1 MELKKRILNIVE
13 KDARLSNEEIAVM
26 LGENVEKIEKAME
39 EMEKD
44 RIIFGSKTLINWDMI
59 EEDRVKAFIE
69 LNVTPEQ
76 GMGFEKVADNIIRE
90 FPQVTSVTLM
100 SGGFDILVEIE
111 GTGMK
116 DIALF
121 VAEKISPMP
130 GIVSTKTHFVLR
142 KYKQDGIVLNK
153 KNIDERRVI
162 TL

>member
-1 MELKKRILNIVE
+1 MELKKRILNIME
-13 KDARLSNEEIAVM
+13 NNARLSDEEIAIM
-26 LGENVEKIEKAME
+26 LGESEENVSKAIEELENDK
-39 EMEKD
+39 
-44 RIIFGSKTLINWDMI
+44 IIFGSKALINWDMV

-69 LNVTPEQ
+69 LSVTPEQ
-76 GMGFEKVADNIIRE
+76 GMGFENIADNIIRE

-153 KNIDERRVI
+153 KNNDERRVI
-162 TL
+162 SL

>member
-1 MELKKRILNIVE
+1 MELKKRILNIME
-13 KDARLSNEEIAVM
+13 NNARLSDEEIAIM
-26 LGENVEKIEKAME
+26 LGESEENVSKAIEELENDK
-39 EMEKD
+39 
-44 RIIFGSKTLINWDMI
+44 IIFGSKALINWDMV

-69 LNVTPEQ
+69 LSVTPEQ
-76 GMGFEKVADNIIRE
+76 GMGFEKIADNIIRE

-153 KNIDERRVI
+153 KNNDERRVI
-162 TL
+162 SL